1 MEPAGPALERVVA
14 SSLRRAA
21 PGEAPL
27 LAWPLA
33 CGPAVADRTEALD
46 FHDGILRIQVPDAGW
61 RSELKGLAAQYLAV
75 INRYSREPVKRI
87 DFVLAGA
94 KAQ

>member
-1 MEPAGPALERVVA
+1 MEPAGHALEKVVA

-33 CGPAVADRTEALD
+33 CGPAVAERTEALD
-46 FHDGILRIQVPDAGW
+46 FCDGILRIQVPDAGW
-61 RSELKGLAAQYLAV
+61 RSELKVLAANYLAV

-87 DFVLAGA
+87 EFMLAVT
-94 KAQ
+94 KPQ